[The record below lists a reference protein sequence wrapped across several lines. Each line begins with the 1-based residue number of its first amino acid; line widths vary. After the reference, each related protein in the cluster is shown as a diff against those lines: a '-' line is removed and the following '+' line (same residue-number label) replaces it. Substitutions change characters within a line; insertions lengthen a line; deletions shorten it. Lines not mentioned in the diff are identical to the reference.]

1 MSGWRVIHLSKGLGR
16 YAAAWDTLNRER
28 FGNHPLLSSMFLER
42 LLCIFGTGREYLCI
56 LGEDGAERAML
67 ILRQRSRYAWASFL
81 PSQCQLGPTL
91 VPAAALLETLIPS
104 LPGKVLQVDLLC
116 NDPQLND
123 VLDNISQSA
132 RRMTHAL
139 TMSISLQGSFDDYWG
154 ARPRHLA
161 ANLRRYER
169 RVEQDGMT
177 ARLVKISSEGQLEA
191 ALARYARLEGEGW
204 KGRSGTALGST
215 REQYE
220 FYRDLLRAAG
230 LRGNAVVYELWIGN
244 RLAASRLALVQDNT
258 LIMLKTSYDEELAR
272 YAPGRLLLRA
282 AIEDAFASCPGGRIE
297 FYTDASIDQLEW
309 AGASRWIEHL
319 SLFRN
324 RAADVAH
331 LMLKAW
337 LGPRR
342 LLARRREDA
351 PRDRPPDTTVEVHA
365 SLAELPPDTA
375 AFLQAAETRNIG
387 FGLDW
392 YHNLVRTVFAD
403 HTGLRIYVLRRGG
416 KPAAV
421 LPLRLERERLG
432 WSAHALGNFYTT
444 LYEPVLA
451 PNAKAADLLPMIERL
466 RRDHSF
472 LGSLMLSPMA
482 RGSHAYVVL
491 LEALTLARWLPFEF
505 FAFGNWYQ
513 PVRAGWPEYLADRKS
528 NLRSTIK
535 RMSKK
540 LATEGGTLEVVTRP
554 EEMAEGI
561 AAYEKVYAASWKKP
575 EPFKDFMPGLLQS
588 CAEKGMLRLGLAR
601 LNGEPIAAQAW
612 IVAHGRAEIYK
623 VAYDEKF
630 KEFSPGTLVTAMLV
644 QHVME
649 VDQVHEIDYL
659 IGDDAY
665 KKTWMDE
672 RRERWGIVAYNLHSL
687 PGLVGAAREVLGRM
701 TKRVR
706 ERWQRRDKGAGKSP
720 LASKS
725 QTPAT

>member
-1 MSGWRVIHLSKGLGR
+1 MSGWRVIPLPKGLGQ
-16 YAAAWDTLNRER
+16 YAAAWDALNRER
-28 FGNHPLLSSMFLER
+28 FGNHPLLSSMFMER
-42 LLCIFGTGREYLCI
+42 LLRTFGTGREYLCI
-56 LGEDGAERAML
+56 LGEDQAVRAML
-67 ILRQRSRYAWASFL
+67 ILRQRSRFVWTSFL
-81 PSQCQLGPTL
+81 PAQCQLGPTM
-91 VPAAALLETLIPS
+91 VPAAALLDTLIPS

-123 VLDNISQSA
+123 VLDNTSQSA
-132 RRMTHAL
+132 RRMAHAL
-139 TMSISLQGSFDDYWG
+139 TMSIALEGSFDDYWH

-169 RVEQDGMT
+169 RVQQDGMAT
-177 ARLVKISSEGQLEA
+177 RLVKISSEGQLEA

-204 KGRSGTALGST
+204 KGRNGTALGST
-215 REQYE
+215 REQYD
-220 FYRDLLRAAG
+220 FYRDLVRAAS
-230 LRGNAVVYELWIGN
+230 LRGCAVVYELWIGD
-244 RLAASRLALVQDNT
+244 RLAASRLALVQDST
-258 LIMLKTSYDEELAR
+258 LVMLKTSYDEELAR

-282 AIEDAFASCPGGRIE
+282 VIEDAFASFPGGRIE
-297 FYTDASIDQLEW
+297 FYTDATIDQLEW

-324 RAADVAH
+324 RAADVGNLA
-331 LMLKAW
+331 LKAW

-351 PRDRPPDTTVEVHA
+351 PRDRHPDTTLEVHTR
-365 SLAELPPDTA
+365 LEELPPDTA
-375 AFLQAAETRNIG
+375 AFLEAAETRNIG

-392 YHNLVRTVFAD
+392 YRNLVRTVFAD
-403 HTGLRIYVLRRGG
+403 HADLRIYVLRRGG
-416 KPAAV
+416 KPTAV

-432 WSAHALGNFYTT
+432 WSAHALGNYYTT

-451 PNAKAADLLPMIERL
+451 PNAKAAELLPLIERL
-466 RRDHSF
+466 RRDRSS
-472 LGSLMLSPMA
+472 LGSLMLAPMA

-491 LEALTLARWLPFEF
+491 LEALALARWLPFEF

-513 PVRAGWPEYLADRKS
+513 PVRGSWADYLADRKS

-540 LATEGGTLEVVTRP
+540 LAAEGGTLEVVTRP
-554 EEMAEGI
+554 EDIPEGI

-630 KEFSPGTLVTAMLV
+630 KEFSPGTLVTALLM

-649 VDQVHEIDYL
+649 VDGVHEVDYL
-659 IGDDAY
+659 IGDDPY

-672 RRERWGIVAYNLHSL
+672 RRERWGIVAYNLRSL
-687 PGLVGAAREVLGRM
+687 PGLIGAAREVIGRM

-706 ERWQRRDKGAGKSP
+706 QRWQRRAQAAGSAT
-720 LASKS
+720 LASKTE
-725 QTPAT
+725 TPAT